1 MRLKQAASLCAL
13 ILLCLPA
20 AARAN
25 ATRSSFAGRGEGSSN
40 SPSIVRGVAGNSVDL
55 RDAETGGPFTTKQST
70 GLLLLIGLGLIAGGS
85 LIGRKMGRS
94 DSVEEVEN
102 AGETAIPR
110 CQPSSSRPRTPT
122 MVRIWMTSKR
132 GTAAMERMR
141 TQQLRQLSSKGM
153 SDQGQRHNAF
163 CSFTTDR

>member
-13 ILLCLPA
+13 ILFCLPA

-40 SPSIVRGVAGNSVDL
+40 SASIVHGVAGKSVDL
-55 RDAETGGPFTTKQST
+55 RDAKTGGSFTTEQST
-70 GLLLLIGLGLIAGGS
+70 GLLLLIGLGLIAGAS
-85 LIGRKMGRS
+85 LISRKMGRS

-122 MVRIWMTSKR
+122 MVRIWMTSER
-132 GTAAMERMR
+132 EQAAMERMR
-141 TQQLRQLSSKGM
+141 TKQLRQLSSKGM
-153 SDQGQRHNAF
+153 SD
-163 CSFTTDR
+163 

>member
-25 ATRSSFAGRGEGSSN
+25 AIRSSLAGRGEGSSN
-40 SPSIVRGVAGNSVDL
+40 SASIVHGVAGNSVDL
-55 RDAETGGPFTTKQST
+55 RDAETGGPFTTEQSS
-70 GLLLLIGLGLIAGGS
+70 GLLLLIGLGLIAGAS
-85 LIGRKMGRS
+85 LIGGKMGRS
-94 DSVEEVEN
+94 DSAEEVEN
-102 AGETAIPR
+102 AGETASSR

-122 MVRIWMTSKR
+122 MARISMSSKR

-141 TQQLRQLSSKGM
+141 TQQLRQLSSRGM

-163 CSFTTDR
+163 